1 MLSENDFEIRIMVSV
16 KFSLS
21 LNEVI
26 FLYAIIGRVNY
37 AFFTM
42 KLFEVYSSKIML
54 KKKKKIGNTR
64 NRGIDSG
71 IK

>member
-54 KKKKKIGNTR
+54 KKKKE
-64 NRGIDSG
+64 NR
-71 IK
+71 